1 MKRIKS
7 ACIMQTLQFLLKKEI
22 PHETAVRQVKE
33 EVEHYKELLD
43 KNHTKYRITDETTNP
58 YGSVTIKVIKQYGM
72 SPVGDYLN

>member
-7 ACIMQTLQFLLKKEI
+7 ACIMQTLQFLLKEEI

-33 EVEHYKELLD
+33 EFAHYKELLD

-58 YGSVTIKVIKQYGM
+58 DGSVTIKVIKQYGM

>member
-7 ACIMQTLQFLLKKEI
+7 ACIMQTLQFLLKEEI

-43 KNHTKYRITDETTNP
+43 KNRTKYRITDEKTNP
-58 YGSVTIKVIKQYGM
+58 DGSVTIKVIKQYGM
-72 SPVGDYLN
+72 SPVGDYLD

>member
-33 EVEHYKELLD
+33 EVAHYKELLD

-58 YGSVTIKVIKQYGM
+58 DGSVTIKVIKQYRM

>member
-7 ACIMQTLQFLLKKEI
+7 ACIMQTLQFLLKEEI

-72 SPVGDYLN
+72 SPVGDHLN